1 MLDMGKLQPLVMELL
16 PFLGVCLAVLVALG
30 LGHWLL
36 LARHPNM
43 GNERRFP
50 RQLTLLGATLAGV
63 LLIVVVMPIDQGT
76 RGQVIG
82 LLGLLVS
89 GLLAFSS
96 TNVLGNLMSGLL
108 LRMTKPFRL
117 GDFVRVGEHF
127 GRVCERGLF
136 DTEIQT
142 QDRDLI
148 SLPNTYLVSNPVTTI
163 RSSGTTVSTE
173 LSLGFDVHHA
183 QIEPLLLQ
191 AAGASGLRDAFVHVL
206 EIGNF
211 AVTYRIA
218 GFLED
223 TKRLLTTRSD
233 LCRSVLD
240 ALHGANIEILS
251 PTYMVQRPLAQT
263 ARVIPSPVCAAQA
276 EPCVNTAEA
285 PEELLFDKA
294 EQAEQLSTERKTLRA
309 SIEEMQV
316 SLKAASTE
324 VRAEIKARIRQAQEQ
339 LLVLEQALPEEPGD
353 QSAGSTV
360 LRS

>member
-1 MLDMGKLQPLVMELL
+1 MLDMGKLQPFVLEML
-16 PFLGVCLAVLVALG
+16 PFLGVCLGVFVVLG

-36 LARHPNM
+36 LARHPDM
-43 GNERRFP
+43 GNEKRFP
-50 RQLTLLGATLAGV
+50 RQLILLGATLAGV
-63 LLIVVVMPIDQGT
+63 LLILLVMPIDAGT

-82 LLGLLVS
+82 LLGLLIS

-96 TNVLGNLMSGLL
+96 TNVLGNLMSGVL

-127 GRVCERGLF
+127 GRVSERGLF

-142 QDRDLI
+142 QNRDLV

-163 RSSGTTVSTE
+163 RSSGTIVSTE

-191 AAGASGLRDAFVHVL
+191 AASASGLQDAFVHVL

-218 GFLED
+218 GFVED
-223 TKRLLTTRSD
+223 TKRLLTSRSD
-233 LCRSVLD
+233 LCRAVLD
-240 ALHGANIEILS
+240 ALHGADIEILS
-251 PTYMVQRPLAQT
+251 PTYMVQRPLAAT
-263 ARVIPSPVCAAQA
+263 ARVIPVPLSTAAVKPVTEAS
-276 EPCVNTAEA
+276 EA

-294 EQAEQLSTERKTLRA
+294 EQAEKLSVERKTLRA
-309 SIEEMQV
+309 AIDEMQM

-324 VRAEIKARIRQAQEQ
+324 VRAEIKARLEQAQEQ
-339 LLVLEQALPEEPGD
+339 LQALEQANPEEPEERP
-353 QSAGSTV
+353 AG
-360 LRS
+360 LY